1 VKFIQI
7 LIALISLI
15 FPAGVF
21 AEEFDEFICSG
32 SEVLNLSFNKSLSEQ
47 YPDPVNSPNWYV
59 RDVEFY
65 EDGVSF
71 SNYYDDGSKDVF
83 DLFYFD
89 TKVLKN
95 GETMTGFEC
104 MYASSTS
111 TNNTDTTSSTK
122 IDSSKPHILV
132 ELISY
137 EDKKDYEEKP
147 YCEMEFTFTNNS
159 FGTLY
164 QMNIETE
171 SFDDRG
177 DKLDDYAFNS
187 KIKAFGDFWSMEEE
201 IKIGNS
207 ATSKSLS
214 LKTKCQ
220 YVKDIYMTEVK
231 DKYCNIR
238 MLPEEINCLD
248 LVVPNSKIDH
258 INLLFR

>member
-1 VKFIQI
+1 MRGI
-7 LIALISLI
+7 LKLLFLIYFFNPLQSY
-15 FPAGVF
+15 AGDMVDF
-21 AEEFDEFICSG
+21 TCSG
-32 SEVLNLSFNKSLSEQ
+32 SQNFTMSFDKSLSEQ
-47 YPDPVNSPNWYV
+47 YPDPINSPNWYV
-59 RDVEFY
+59 KNVNFN

-71 SNYYDDGSKDVF
+71 ENHYDDGGIDVF
-83 DLFYFD
+83 DVFYND
-89 TKVLKN
+89 TKILSN
-95 GETMTGFEC
+95 GNVIEGIEC
-104 MYASSTS
+104 LYASLDSS
-111 TNNTDTTSSTK
+111 ENTASSSTA
-122 IDSSKPHILV
+122 IDSSQPHVLV

-238 MLPEEINCLD
+238 MLPEETNCLAF
-248 LVVPNSKIDH
+248 VVPNSKIDH

>member
-1 VKFIQI
+1 MKYALRLLL
-7 LIALISLI
+7 LIYFLTPLKASADGMVD
-15 FPAGVF
+15 FT
-21 AEEFDEFICSG
+21 CSG
-32 SEVLNLSFNKSLSEQ
+32 SQNFTMSFDKSLSEQ
-47 YPDPVNSPNWYV
+47 YPDPTNSPNWYV
-59 RDVEFY
+59 KNVSFY
-65 EDGVSF
+65 YDGVSF
-71 SNYYDDGSKDVF
+71 ENHYNDGGIDVF
-83 DLFYFD
+83 NVFYND
-89 TKVLKN
+89 TKILSN
-95 GETMTGFEC
+95 GNVIEGIEC
-104 MYASSTS
+104 LYASANTS
-111 TNNTDTTSSTK
+111 DTAASSSK
-122 IDSSKPHILV
+122 AIDNSKPHILV

-164 QMNIETE
+164 QMDIETE

-238 MLPEEINCLD
+238 MLPEETNCLA